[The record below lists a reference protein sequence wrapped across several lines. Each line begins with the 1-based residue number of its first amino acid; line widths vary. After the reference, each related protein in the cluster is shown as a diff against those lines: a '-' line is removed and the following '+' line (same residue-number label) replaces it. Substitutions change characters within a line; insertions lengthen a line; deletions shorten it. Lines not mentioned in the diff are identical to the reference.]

1 VSAAQLF
8 REQSHV
14 DRLFDSRTQ
23 RMMRIKHRAN
33 RFVHRDFSRIVCSIR
48 RTRFDSA
55 FAALRDHRPAVTRD
69 EPADHIE
76 LVAWFESDEFE
87 LEAAIEKYKTAETLA
102 GDIEKD
108 LSELKNE
115 ITVLKT
121 KFDG

>member
-1 VSAAQLF
+1 MSKNDKTIQEKMNQL
-8 REQSHV
+8 S
-14 DRLFDSRTQ
+14 
-23 RMMRIKHRAN
+23 
-33 RFVHRDFSRIVCSIR
+33 
-48 RTRFDSA
+48 
-55 FAALRDHRPAVTRD
+55 
-69 EPADHIE
+69 E

-87 LEAAIEKYKTAETLA
+87 LEAAIEKYKTAETLE

>member
-1 VSAAQLF
+1 MSKNDKTIQEKMNQL
-8 REQSHV
+8 S
-14 DRLFDSRTQ
+14 
-23 RMMRIKHRAN
+23 
-33 RFVHRDFSRIVCSIR
+33 
-48 RTRFDSA
+48 
-55 FAALRDHRPAVTRD
+55 
-69 EPADHIE
+69 E

>member
-1 VSAAQLF
+1 MSQKSNIQKKLQQLA
-8 REQSHV
+8 EQ
-14 DRLFDSRTQ
+14 
-23 RMMRIKHRAN
+23 
-33 RFVHRDFSRIVCSIR
+33 
-48 RTRFDSA
+48 
-55 FAALRDHRPAVTRD
+55 
-69 EPADHIE
+69 
-76 LVAWFESDEFE
+76 VAWFESDEFE

>member
-1 VSAAQLF
+1 MSKNDKTIQEKMNQL
-8 REQSHV
+8 S
-14 DRLFDSRTQ
+14 
-23 RMMRIKHRAN
+23 
-33 RFVHRDFSRIVCSIR
+33 
-48 RTRFDSA
+48 
-55 FAALRDHRPAVTRD
+55 
-69 EPADHIE
+69 E

-87 LEAAIEKYKTAETLA
+87 LETAIEKYKTAETLA

>member
-1 VSAAQLF
+1 MSKENEETIAEKLA
-8 REQSHV
+8 
-14 DRLFDSRTQ
+14 RLG
-23 RMMRIKHRAN
+23 
-33 RFVHRDFSRIVCSIR
+33 
-48 RTRFDSA
+48 
-55 FAALRDHRPAVTRD
+55 
-69 EPADHIE
+69 E